1 MLDFAP
7 DIRIALRGL
16 RRTPTFTITAILI
29 LGFGI
34 GTAVAMFTVFRAV
47 LLDKLPVRDP
57 DRVVQLSTY
66 QVRGTEVGMQLKEIK
81 PLQESSRAMTDIAAY
96 AHWGASEAPLV
107 DGDRTVTLGRV
118 LASGH
123 FFSVL
128 GVRPL
133 LGRLLQPD
141 DDLAGAA
148 PVMVL
153 SYKAW
158 TDQFGGNPAIVG
170 RHIYEPY
177 GQVTYTIVGVAPAGL
192 DYPTGADYWIPPWP
206 DATGGNGDLSIIAVA
221 RLAPGATASAAEAEV
236 FRMVNSTAPELHLT
250 GASSTPLTTVMLGNI
265 RPALV
270 VLTTAVGLLLLIV
283 CVNVGNLLLLRAAGR
298 ARELAI
304 RRALGASYMHVV
316 RQLLAE
322 SAILALGGGLVG
334 LLSAIALLRTLL
346 VLAPTQLPRIDAIH
360 IDGTAVLTALGLT
373 GLAVLI
379 FGVAP
384 ALLAARGDVASTLRL
399 DARSGKDSRA
409 KRRVRHLLVAAQT
422 TLALVMLAGGA
433 LLARSLARLE
443 SIDLGYQNAHLSFLA
458 VSWPSKQ
465 YDSTSKLVALG
476 DDILHRWRAIPGVV
490 AATPT
495 VIPPLLGPS
504 VFISRFEV
512 VGQSAAE
519 KGADPYVPME
529 SGDAEYFKTF
539 GLPIVRGRGFT
550 DADRERSEQ
559 VIVVSEALARRF
571 WPKENPIGK
580 RVHYWAGLDTASNR
594 TIVGVA
600 KDARIRSLRDPV
612 LEAYVPWR
620 QADFWQF
627 NFAIRTTGSLAS
639 VLPALKRELHTVEPQ
654 LKMWN
659 AQAMDDYLAKPLA
672 QPRMSAL
679 LMITFGGAALLLA
692 AIGLYGLMASIVRDQ
707 TREIG
712 IRMAL
717 GAEPER
723 LRREVLQHALTVTG
737 LGAVVG
743 VAAALVASRLV
754 ATLLYEVSPTDP
766 LSLIGACGVLLVV
779 VLVAAYV
786 PARWATQVDPASALR
801 AD

>member
-1 MLDFAP
+1 MLDFAR
-7 DIRIALRGL
+7 DLRIALRGL
-16 RRTPTFTITAILI
+16 RRTPTFTIAAILI
-29 LGFGI
+29 LGFGV

-47 LLDKLPVRDP
+47 LLDKLPVRDA

-81 PLQESSRAMTDIAAY
+81 PLQESSRAMTDIGAY
-96 AHWGASEAPLV
+96 AHWGTSQAPLI
-107 DGDRTVTLGRV
+107 DGDRTLTLGRV

-128 GVRPL
+128 GVRPV

-148 PVMVL
+148 PVMVI
-153 SYKAW
+153 SYKTW
-158 TDQFGGNPAIVG
+158 TNHFGSNPDIVG

-192 DYPTGADYWIPPWP
+192 DYPTGADYWIPLWP
-206 DATGGNGDLSIIAVA
+206 DSPGGSGELSIIAVA
-221 RLAPGATASAAEAEV
+221 RLAPGASASAAEAEV
-236 FRMVNSTAPELHLT
+236 FRVVNNTVPELHLT
-250 GASSTPLTTVMLGNI
+250 GASSTPLITVMLGSI

-270 VLTTAVGLLLLIV
+270 VLTAAVGLLLMIV

-298 ARELAI
+298 AREFAI
-304 RRALGASYMHVV
+304 RRALGASYAHVV

-322 SAILALGGGLVG
+322 SLMLAVGGGLLG
-334 LLSAIALLRTLL
+334 LLSAVALLRTLL
-346 VLAPTQLPRIDAIH
+346 VLAPAQLPRIDTIH
-360 IDGTAVLTALGLT
+360 IDGTAVLTALGIT

-384 ALLAARGDVASTLRL
+384 ALLAARGDVATTLRL

-409 KRRVRHLLVAAQT
+409 RRRVRHLLVAAQT

-443 SIDLGYQNAHLSFLA
+443 NIDLGYQNAHLSFLA

-465 YDSTSKLVALG
+465 YDSTSKLIALG
-476 DDILHRWRAIPGVV
+476 EEILGRWRTIPGVV

-495 VIPPLLGPS
+495 VTPPLLGPS
-504 VFISRFEV
+504 VFISRFEL

-529 SGDAEYFKTF
+529 AGDAEYFKTL
-539 GLPIVRGRGFT
+539 GLPIVQGRGFT
-550 DADRERSEQ
+550 DADRESSEQ
-559 VIVVSEALARRF
+559 VVVVSEALAKRF
-571 WPKENPIGK
+571 WPNESPIGK

-594 TIVGVA
+594 TVVGVA
-600 KDARIRSLRDPV
+600 KDARIRSLREPA
-612 LEAYVPWR
+612 LEAYLPWR
-620 QADFWQF
+620 QANFWQF
-627 NFAIRTTGSLAS
+627 NFAIRTSGSLAS
-639 VLPALKRELHTVEPQ
+639 VLPALKRELRAVEPQ
-654 LKMWN
+654 LSMWD
-659 AQAMDDYLAKPLA
+659 AKPMDELLAKPLA

-679 LMITFGGAALLLA
+679 LMVAFGGAALLLA
-692 AIGLYGLMASIVRDQ
+692 AIGLYGLMASIVREQ

-723 LRREVLQHALTVTG
+723 LRREVLQHALAVTG
-737 LGAVVG
+737 VGAIVG

-754 ATLLYEVSPTDP
+754 AKLLYEVSPTDP
-766 LSLIGACGVLLVV
+766 VSLLGACAVLMMV

-786 PARWATQVDPASALR
+786 PARWATKVDPASALR

>member
-1 MLDFAP
+1 MLDFAR

-16 RRTPTFTITAILI
+16 RRTPTFTIASILI

-34 GTAVAMFTVFRAV
+34 GIAAAMFTVFRAV

-57 DRVVQLSTY
+57 GRVVQLSTY
-66 QVRGTEVGMQLKEIK
+66 QVRGTEVGMQLQEIK
-81 PLQESSRAMTDIAAY
+81 PLQQSSRAMSDIGAF
-96 AHWGASEAPLV
+96 AHWGASQDPLI
-107 DGDRTVTLGRV
+107 DGDRTLTLGRV

-148 PVMVL
+148 PVMVI
-153 SYKAW
+153 SYKTW
-158 TDQFGGNPAIVG
+158 KKEFGGNPDIVG

-177 GQVTYTIVGVAPAGL
+177 GQVTYTIVGVAPPGL

-206 DATGGNGDLSIIAVA
+206 DSPGNGGLSVIAVA

-236 FRMVNSTAPELHLT
+236 FRIVNSTVPELHLT
-250 GASSTPLTTVMLGNI
+250 GASSTALTTVMLGNV
-265 RPALV
+265 RPALI
-270 VLTTAVGLLLLIV
+270 VLTAAVGLLLMIV
-283 CVNVGNLLLLRAAGR
+283 CVNVGNLLLLRTAGR

-304 RRALGASYMHVV
+304 RRALGASYGHVV

-322 SAILALGGGLVG
+322 SLMLAAGGGLLG
-334 LLSAIALLRTLL
+334 LATAIALLRTLL
-346 VLAPTQLPRIDAIH
+346 VLAPAQLPRIDTIH
-360 IDGTAVLTALGLT
+360 IDGAAVLTALGIT

-399 DARSGKDSRA
+399 DVRSGNDSRA
-409 KRRVRHLLVAAQT
+409 RRRVRHLLVAAQT
-422 TLALVMLAGGA
+422 TLALVMLAGAA

-443 SIDLGYQNAHLSFLA
+443 SIDLGYENAHLAFLS

-465 YDSTSKLVALG
+465 YDSTSKLIALG
-476 DDILHRWRAIPGVV
+476 EDILQRWRSIPGVV

-504 VFISRFEV
+504 VFIGRFELE
-512 VGQSAAE
+512 GQSAAE

-529 SGDAEYFKTF
+529 SGDAEYFKTL

-550 DADRERSEQ
+550 DADRETSEQ
-559 VIVVSEALARRF
+559 VVVISEALAKRF
-571 WPKENPIGK
+571 WPNENPIGK

-594 TIVGVA
+594 TVVGVA
-600 KDARIRSLRDPV
+600 RDARIRSLREPV

-620 QADFWQF
+620 QANFWQF
-627 NFAIRTTGSLAS
+627 NFAIRTTGPLAS
-639 VLPALKRELHTVEPQ
+639 VLPALKRELHAVEPQ
-654 LKMWN
+654 LSMWD
-659 AQAMDDYLAKPLA
+659 AKSMDEFLAKPLA

-679 LMITFGGAALLLA
+679 LMVAFGGAALLLA
-692 AIGLYGLMASIVRDQ
+692 AIGLSGLMASIVREQ

-723 LRREVLQHALTVTG
+723 LRREVLQHALAVTG
-737 LGAVVG
+737 AGAVVG
-743 VAAALVASRLV
+743 VVAALVASRLV
-754 ATLLYEVSPTDP
+754 AKLLYEVSPTDP
-766 LSLIGACGVLLVV
+766 VSLVTASAVLLVV

-786 PARWATQVDPASALR
+786 PARWATKVDPASALR